1 MLKNK
6 FVSSTLILLIGGFI
20 TKILGMIIRI
30 VTTRFIG
37 VYGISLHNLIMPTFS
52 LIVSICIFA
61 LPTSIS
67 KLVSSS
73 KYQSKKIG
81 KSALYI
87 VLLINLFLITLITL
101 FSGFISDNLLHEP
114 LTKPLL
120 ICSLITIPF
129 ISISF
134 IVKGYF
140 YGKQNMVPTTIS
152 NIFEQVIRLVII
164 LIFLPKIVSFN
175 TYYGIIFIILLN
187 IVSECLSIFIMYL
200 FLPEKIY
207 LTNIDYDRECTKDIL
222 RISVP
227 SVSSKIIGNISYFFE
242 PIIITTLLLYL
253 GVNKDFIV
261 LEYGL
266 FNSFAISLLLIPS
279 FFINAISQALLP
291 EIGKNLNK
299 NKALVK
305 RRIKQTVFI
314 SLFLGIFFCTIIY
327 IYRDELLMLL
337 YKNSSASNYIKFI
350 APFFFL
356 YYLEAPLSTAL
367 IALGGNKATFLIT
380 TIGVIVKN
388 IVLIFFIFMGK
399 QIYSLAIAEIVNVI
413 LVVLLDFI
421 FIRKYLWQNK
431 RAL

>member
-20 TKILGMIIRI
+20 TKILGMVIRI
-30 VTTRFIG
+30 ITTRFIG
-37 VYGISLHNLIMPTFS
+37 VYGMSLYSLIMPTFS
-52 LIVSICIFA
+52 LIVSIAIFA

-67 KLVSSS
+67 KLVSSR

-87 VLLINLFLITLITL
+87 VLLINLFFISLITL
-101 FSGFISDNLLHEP
+101 FSGFISNNLLHEP

-120 ICSLITIPF
+120 IASLVTIPF
-129 ISISF
+129 ISISS
-134 IVKGYF
+134 IIKGYF

-152 NIFEQVIRLVII
+152 NIFEQVIRLI
-164 LIFLPKIVSFN
+164 LIFIFLPKIASFN
-175 TYYGIIFIILLN
+175 TFYGIIFVILLN
-187 IVSECLSIFIMYL
+187 IISECLSIFIMYL
-200 FLPEKIY
+200 FLPEKISF
-207 LTNIDYDRECTKDIL
+207 TNISYDHECTKDIL

-242 PIIITTLLLYL
+242 PIIITSLLLYL
-253 GVNKDFIV
+253 GVNKDYIV

-291 EIGKNLNK
+291 EIGKNLSNNK
-299 NKALVK
+299 KLVK

-314 SLFLGIFFCTIIY
+314 SLILGIFFCTIIN
-327 IYRDELLMLL
+327 IYRNEFLMFL
-337 YKNSSASNYIKFI
+337 YKDSSASDYIKFM

-388 IVLIFFIFMGK
+388 IVLVLFIFIGAKM
-399 QIYSLAIAEIVNVI
+399 YSLAIAEIVNVI
-413 LVVLLDFI
+413 LVVFLDFI